1 MRFAKFSYAML
12 IFLLSFS
19 FCTKGETTLDV
30 MNREVAYLN
39 YNKSAKV
46 AEQIRKKSKV
56 GSEDW
61 LKSTLALAVSLHQRQ
76 PDVKA
81 EKIRAAKLYQEIID
95 NSNGK
100 PIKAKAMLLL
110 ARFASERDYLNDKSD
125 NEKARELYSRIIK
138 EFPESKLADAAA
150 LFKAQLDIY
159 STNKTEILKGIDFTL
174 SWLKKRPTNVFASL
188 QNHLIAGAYYR
199 DLNDPVKSIEYN
211 LKVEKLGL
219 PPLTQMDY
227 FYWNVA
233 NMAEISGM
241 TNVAVKYYKKVITDV
256 VSSGFAYES
265 QIRLKELG
273 IEPPELIDPFAES
286 VK

>member
-1 MRFAKFSYAML
+1 MRFAKTSYALL
-12 IFLLSFS
+12 IFLFSFS
-19 FCTKGETTLDV
+19 FCTKGKTELDV
-30 MNREVAYLN
+30 MDREVAYLN
-39 YNKSAKV
+39 YNKSAKL
-46 AEQIRKKSKV
+46 AEQVRSKSKV
-56 GSEDW
+56 GSDEW

-76 PDVKA
+76 PDVKS

-95 NSNGK
+95 NSSGK
-100 PIKAKAMLLL
+100 PIKAKAMLLF
-110 ARFASERDYLNDKSD
+110 ARYASERDYLNDVPD
-125 NEKARELYSRIIK
+125 NKKARGLYDRIIK

-159 STNKTEILKGIDFTL
+159 STNKTEILKGINFTL
-174 SWLKKRPTNVFASL
+174 DWIKKRPTNVFASL
-188 QNHLIAGAYYR
+188 QYQLIAGAYYR

-211 LKVEKLGL
+211 LKAEKLGL

-233 NMAEISGM
+233 NMAEKVGM
-241 TNVAVKYYKKVITDV
+241 TNTAVKYYKKVITDV
-256 VSSGFAYES
+256 VSSGFGYES